1 MKRITIK
8 KPILQSNDIA
18 AGQIRETLDQAGI
31 FSLNIMASPGA
42 GKTSVILETISALKH
57 EYSLAVIEGDVV
69 DIDVNKVKALGI
81 PVVLANTG
89 GACHL
94 DAWMVDRA
102 LRLLPLEHITLLIV
116 ENVGNLI
123 CPANFA
129 IGTHKNVVI
138 ASIPEGDDKPL
149 KYPGMF
155 RGADVV
161 ILNKTDYLENS
172 DFDIQKFSNSIRA
185 INPDVTILP
194 LSCKNK
200 SGVEDWISWIKQ
212 QTNRRR

>member
-1 MKRITIK
+1 MKRITVK
-8 KPILQSNDIA
+8 KPILQNNDVA
-18 AGQIRETLDQAGI
+18 AAQIRRKLDQAGI
-31 FSLNIMASPGA
+31 FAVNIMASPGA
-42 GKTSVILETISALKH
+42 GKTSVILETITALNH
-57 EYSLAVIEGDVV
+57 EYRIAVIEGDVV
-69 DIDVNKVKALGI
+69 DIDVNKVKGLGV
-81 PVVLANTG
+81 PVSLANTG

-94 DAWMVDRA
+94 DAWMVERS
-102 LRLLPLEHITLLIV
+102 LRLLPLRHISLLIV

-138 ASIPEGDDKPL
+138 ASVPEGDDKPL

-161 ILNKTDYLENS
+161 ILNKTDYLKHS
-172 DFDIQKFSNSIRA
+172 DFDMQKFSKSIKTV
-185 INPDVTILP
+185 NPDVTILP

-200 SGVEDWISWIKQ
+200 SGVNDWISWIKQ
-212 QTNRRR
+212 QADSRL